1 MRTFS
6 IVSFFALILLLAGCG
21 KHKEVE
27 VSDQARAEALHLATE
42 AHVQTRLRD
51 YAAAE
56 KALARAVELDP
67 NVGDYWSALG
77 RNRML
82 LGDKSGAKKAYKRE
96 LAISEADAEKHPD
109 DVEIQLSQLRPLVLL
124 NRVDD
129 ARKLVEEMS
138 RKHPQHTE
146 LRRLSDKKAFDEMVA
161 ASEIQEAMI
170 K

>member
-6 IVSFFALILLLAGCG
+6 PLSFLALLLLLSSCS
-21 KHKEVE
+21 KHQEVE
-27 VSDQARAEALHLATE
+27 VSDLARNEALHLATE

-56 KALARAVELDP
+56 KGLSRAVELDP

-77 RNRML
+77 RNRMM

-96 LAISEADAEKHPD
+96 LAISEADAKKNPD

-124 NRVDD
+124 NRLDD
-129 ARKLVEEMS
+129 ARELITEMG

-161 ASEIQEAMI
+161 AKEIQEAMI